1 MMLNFMSESRQVNV
15 SKTGVSKL
23 AIIALAIVF
32 AAGLFLVKLYKIR
45 KTLEELSQKSG
56 RGTEL
61 ITVYIPKGKQLHEI
75 ISALQQEQGTADNIK
90 SDLTRTHVVDS
101 LGKVVQRLKLYKKT
115 PERGLV
121 MFCGALPPEGGGPL
135 GSEVVKVWEIDPPKD
150 LKQYLYRCDDHF
162 HVDILKD
169 MLKDDNLI
177 GFLAID
183 AKDAGWGLLYGDKI
197 EVLSQTGSGVAGKH
211 RQGGQSAKRFQK
223 LREMELSY
231 FYNRVAETTREYF
244 IDIYPIKGLI
254 ISGPGPTKEDFI
266 NGNYLEYRLQDMIIN
281 TIDASYAGAEGIREA
296 FAKSSDILGDFRMV
310 EEKKLVEDLFRE
322 INSHSGKGSYGLQ
335 EIIVYLKNNV
345 VKTLIIN
352 DNTNLHRVEGKCK
365 RCQHIQEDIIERP
378 QVIPKK
384 TEYTNNPCPSCKAM
398 EVEAKEQDI
407 VDYLELLAAKV
418 GSQLEVISGSAEHG
432 IMLASLGKA
441 GAILRYNPGHAK

>member
-1 MMLNFMSESRQVNV
+1 MKKINV
-15 SKTGVSKL
+15 EKQDS
-23 AIIALAIVF
+23 
-32 AAGLFLVKLYKIR
+32 VKIYKIR
-45 KTLEELSQKSG
+45 KMLEELSQKSG

-75 ISALQQEQGTADNIK
+75 ISTLQQEQGTADNIK

-115 PERGLV
+115 PEKGLV
-121 MFCGALPPEGGGPL
+121 MFCGALPPEEGGPL
-135 GSEVVKVWEIDPPKD
+135 GSEVVKVWEVEPPKD

-183 AKDAGWGLLYGDKI
+183 AKDAGWGLLYGEKI

-231 FYNRVAETTREYF
+231 FYNRVATTTREYF

-281 TIDASYAGAEGIREA
+281 TIDASYAGSEGIREA
-296 FAKSSDILGDFRMV
+296 FAKSSEILGDFRMV

-335 EIIVYLKNNV
+335 EIIEYLKNNV

-365 RCQHIQEDIIERP
+365 RCQHIQEEIVERP

-384 TEYTNNPCPSCKAM
+384 TEYTSKPCPSCKAM
-398 EVEAKEQDI
+398 EVNVNEQDI
-407 VDYLELLAAKV
+407 VDYLELLAAKT
-418 GSQLEVISGSAEHG
+418 GTQLEVISGSAEHG
-432 IMLASLGKA
+432 NMLASLGKA

>member
-1 MMLNFMSESRQVNV
+1 MGKINIEKQDS
-15 SKTGVSKL
+15 
-23 AIIALAIVF
+23 
-32 AAGLFLVKLYKIR
+32 VKLYKIR
-45 KTLEELSQKSG
+45 KTLDELSKKSG

-75 ISALQQEQGTADNIK
+75 INALQQEQGTADNIK

-183 AKDAGWGLLYGDKI
+183 AKDAGWGLLHGDKI

-223 LREMELSY
+223 LREMELTYY
-231 FYNRVAETTREYF
+231 FNRVAETTREYF
-244 IDIYPIKGLI
+244 IDIYPIKGLV

-266 NGNYLEYRLQDMIIN
+266 NGNYLEYRLQNMIVS
-281 TIDASYAGAEGIREA
+281 TIDSSYSGAEGIREA
-296 FAKSSDILGDFRMV
+296 FSKASDILSNFRMV

-322 INSHSGKGSYGLQ
+322 INSHSGLGAYGLK
-335 EIIVYLKNNV
+335 EIIDYLKNNV
-345 VKTLIIN
+345 VKTLIIT
-352 DNTNLHRVEGKCK
+352 DDTNMYRVEGKCK
-365 RCQHIQEDIIERP
+365 RCQNIQEEILELP

-384 TEYTNNPCPSCKAM
+384 TEYANNPCPKCNAM
-398 EVEAKEQDI
+398 EVEANEQDI
-407 VDYLELLAAKV
+407 VDYLELLAAKT
-418 GSQLEVISGSAEHG
+418 GSGLEVISGKAEHG
-432 IMLASLGKA
+432 NMLASLGKA
-441 GAILRYNPGHAK
+441 GAILRYNPGHVK

>member
-1 MMLNFMSESRQVNV
+1 MGKINIEKQDS
-15 SKTGVSKL
+15 
-23 AIIALAIVF
+23 
-32 AAGLFLVKLYKIR
+32 VKLYKIR
-45 KTLEELSQKSG
+45 KTLDELSKKSG

-75 ISALQQEQGTADNIK
+75 INALQQEQGTADNIK

-183 AKDAGWGLLYGDKI
+183 AKDAGWGLLHGDKI

-223 LREMELSY
+223 LREMELTYY
-231 FYNRVAETTREYF
+231 FNRVAETTREYF
-244 IDIYPIKGLI
+244 IDIYPIKGLV

-266 NGNYLEYRLQDMIIN
+266 NGNYLEYRLQNMIVS
-281 TIDASYAGAEGIREA
+281 TIDSSYSGAEGIREA
-296 FAKSSDILGDFRMV
+296 FSKASDILSNFRMV

-322 INSHSGKGSYGLQ
+322 INSHSGLGAYGLK
-335 EIIVYLKNNV
+335 EIIDYLKNNV
-345 VKTLIIN
+345 VKTLIIT
-352 DNTNLHRVEGKCK
+352 DDTNMYRVEGKCK
-365 RCQHIQEDIIERP
+365 RCQNIQEEILELP

-384 TEYTNNPCPSCKAM
+384 TEYANNPCPKCNAL
-398 EVEAKEQDI
+398 EVEANEQDI
-407 VDYLELLAAKV
+407 VDYLELLAAKT
-418 GSQLEVISGSAEHG
+418 GSTLEVISGKAEHG
-432 IMLASLGKA
+432 NMLASLGKA
-441 GAILRYNPGHAK
+441 GAILRYNPGHVK

>member
-1 MMLNFMSESRQVNV
+1 MGKINIEKQDS
-15 SKTGVSKL
+15 
-23 AIIALAIVF
+23 
-32 AAGLFLVKLYKIR
+32 VKLYKIR
-45 KTLEELSQKSG
+45 KTLDELSKKSG

-75 ISALQQEQGTADNIK
+75 INALQQEQGTADNIK

-183 AKDAGWGLLYGDKI
+183 AKDAGWGLLHGDKI

-223 LREMELSY
+223 LREMELTYY
-231 FYNRVAETTREYF
+231 FNRVAETTREYF
-244 IDIYPIKGLI
+244 IDIYPIKGLV

-266 NGNYLEYRLQDMIIN
+266 NGNYLEYRLQNMIVS
-281 TIDASYAGAEGIREA
+281 TIDSSYSGAEGIREA
-296 FAKSSDILGDFRMV
+296 FSKASDILSNFRMV

-322 INSHSGKGSYGLQ
+322 INSHSGLGSYGLK
-335 EIIVYLKNNV
+335 EIMDYLKNNV
-345 VKTLIIN
+345 VKTLIIT
-352 DNTNLHRVEGKCK
+352 DDTNMYRVEGKCK
-365 RCQHIQEDIIERP
+365 RCQNIQEEILELP

-384 TEYTNNPCPSCKAM
+384 TEYANNPCPKCNAM
-398 EVEAKEQDI
+398 EVEANEQDI
-407 VDYLELLAAKV
+407 VDYLELLAAKT
-418 GSQLEVISGSAEHG
+418 GSTLEVISGKAEHG
-432 IMLASLGKA
+432 NMLASLGKA
-441 GAILRYNPGHAK
+441 GAILRYNPGHVK

>member
-1 MMLNFMSESRQVNV
+1 MSKINIEKQDS
-15 SKTGVSKL
+15 
-23 AIIALAIVF
+23 
-32 AAGLFLVKLYKIR
+32 VKLYKIR
-45 KTLEELSQKSG
+45 KILEELSQKSG

-61 ITVYIPKGKQLHEI
+61 ISVYIPKGKQLHEI
-75 ISALQQEQGTADNIK
+75 IGTLQQEQGTADNIK

-101 LGKVVQRLKLYKKT
+101 LGKVVQRLRLYKKT

-150 LKQYLYRCDDHF
+150 LNQYLYRCDDHF

-169 MLKDDNLI
+169 MLKDENLI

-183 AKDAGWGLLYGDKI
+183 AKDAGWGLLHGDKI

-231 FYNRVAETTREYF
+231 YYNRVAETTREYF

-266 NGNYLEYRLQDMIIN
+266 NGGYLEYRLQNMIIS
-281 TIDASYAGAEGIREA
+281 TIDSSYSGAEGIREA
-296 FAKSSDILGDFRMV
+296 FSKSSDILSNFRMV
-310 EEKKLVEDLFRE
+310 EEKKLIEDLFRE
-322 INSHSGKGSYGLQ
+322 INNRSGLGTYGLS
-335 EIIVYLKNNV
+335 EVIELLKNNV
-345 VKTLIIN
+345 VKTLIIT
-352 DNTNLHRVEGKCK
+352 DDTNMNRVEGKCR
-365 RCQHIQEDIIERP
+365 RCQTIQEEIVERP
-378 QVIPKK
+378 KVIPKK
-384 TEYTNNPCPSCKAM
+384 TEYVNNPCPSCNSM
-398 EVEAKEQDI
+398 EVEANEQDI
-407 VDYLELLAAKV
+407 VDYLELLASKT
-418 GSQLEVISGSAEHG
+418 GTQLEVISGSAEHG
-432 IMLASLGKA
+432 VMLSSLGKV
-441 GAILRYNPGHAK
+441 GAILRYNPGHSK

>member
-1 MMLNFMSESRQVNV
+1 MNKKIDVEKQDS
-15 SKTGVSKL
+15 
-23 AIIALAIVF
+23 
-32 AAGLFLVKLYKIR
+32 VKLYKIR

-75 ISALQQEQGTADNIK
+75 ISSLQQEQGTADNIK
-90 SDLTRTHVVDS
+90 SDLTRSHVVDS
-101 LGKVVQRLKLYKKT
+101 LGKVIQRLKMYKKT

-121 MFCGALPPEGGGPL
+121 VFCGALPPEGGGPL
-135 GSEVVKVWEIDPPKD
+135 GSEIVTVWEIDPPKD
-150 LKQYLYRCDDHF
+150 LNQYLYRCDDHF

-183 AKDAGWGLLYGDKI
+183 AKDAGWGLLHGDKI

-223 LREMELSY
+223 LREMELTYY
-231 FYNRVAETTREYF
+231 FNRVAETTREYF
-244 IDIYPIKGLI
+244 IDIYPIKGLV

-266 NGNYLEYRLQDMIIN
+266 NGGYLEYRLQNMIIN
-281 TIDASYAGAEGIREA
+281 TIDASYSGAEGIREA

-322 INSHSGKGSYGLQ
+322 INTNSGKGAYGLQ
-335 EIIVYLKNNV
+335 EVIDYLKNNV
-345 VKTLIIN
+345 VKVLIIT
-352 DNTNLHRVEGKCK
+352 DNTNLHRVEAKCK
-365 RCQHIQEDIIERP
+365 RCQHIQEIIVERP

-384 TEYTNNPCPSCKAM
+384 TEFTSNPCPGCNAM
-398 EVEAKEQDI
+398 DTEVFEQDI
-407 VDYLELLAAKV
+407 VDYLELLAAKT

-432 IMLASLGKA
+432 NMLASLGKI
-441 GAILRYNPGHAK
+441 GAILRYNPGHSK

>member
-1 MMLNFMSESRQVNV
+1 MNKKINIEKQDS
-15 SKTGVSKL
+15 
-23 AIIALAIVF
+23 
-32 AAGLFLVKLYKIR
+32 VKLYKIR
-45 KTLEELSQKSG
+45 KTLEELSKKSG

-61 ITVYIPKGKQLHEI
+61 ISVYIPKGKQLHEI

-90 SDLTRTHVVDS
+90 SDLTRSHVVDS

-121 MFCGALPPEGGGPL
+121 MFCGALPPEEGGPL
-135 GSEVVKVWEIDPPKD
+135 GSEVVTVWEVDPPKD
-150 LKQYLYRCDDHF
+150 LNQYLYRCDDHF

-183 AKDAGWGLLYGDKI
+183 AKDAGWGLLHGDKI

-223 LREMELSY
+223 LREMELSF
-231 FYNRVAETTREYF
+231 FYNRVAQTTREYF

-266 NGNYLEYRLQDMIIN
+266 NGNYLEYRLQNNIIS
-281 TIDASYAGAEGIREA
+281 TIDASYSGAEGIREA
-296 FAKSSDILGDFRMV
+296 FAKSSDILGDFRLV

-322 INSHSGKGSYGLQ
+322 INGNSGKGAYGLQ
-335 EIIVYLKNNV
+335 EVIEFLKNNV
-345 VKTLIIN
+345 VKTLIIT
-352 DNTNLHRVEGKCK
+352 DDTNLNRVEGKCK
-365 RCQHIQEDIIERP
+365 RCKHIQEEIVERP
-378 QVIPKK
+378 LVIPKK
-384 TEYTNNPCPSCKAM
+384 TEYSNKPCPGCNAM
-398 EVEAKEQDI
+398 EVEVNEQDV
-407 VDYLELLAAKV
+407 VDYLELLAAKT
-418 GSQLEVISGSAEHG
+418 GTQLEVISGSAEHG
-432 IMLASLGKA
+432 NMLASLGKV
-441 GAILRYNPGHAK
+441 GAILRYNPGHTK